1 VRLYVILEPSVL
13 PGIADPSELKTMADE
28 KETGFKVSDRRM
40 FNPDGSLRQADPEP
54 EKEKAEAVESAQPAQ
69 QGAVSG
75 NVVSFPGE
83 AETRRSPAGQEAS
96 PRRTAAPPAEQ
107 AGASNPTHPLRDAS
121 LGPVE
126 APEQAPFPEASFTGL
141 VNMLAVEAVMHLGLI
156 ENPMGGGRSVDL
168 ESARHV
174 IDMLGMLQ
182 QKTRGNLTPEEAG
195 LINDVVADLRM
206 QFVAVSRGR

>member
-1 VRLYVILEPSVL
+1 MYPSWVL
-13 PGIADPSELKTMADE
+13 SGYTDPSELKNMADE

-54 EKEKAEAVESAQPAQ
+54 EKEKAEPVESSQPAQ

-83 AETRRSPAGQEAS
+83 AEARRSPAGQEAS
-96 PRRTAAPPAEQ
+96 PRRTAGPPAEP

-121 LGPVE
+121 LDPVE
-126 APEQAPFPEASFTGL
+126 APEQDPFPEASFTGL

-182 QKTRGNLTPEEAG
+182 QKTRGNLTPEETG

>member
-1 VRLYVILEPSVL
+1 
-13 PGIADPSELKTMADE
+13 MADE

-40 FNPDGSLRQADPEP
+40 FNPDGSLRDSDP
-54 EKEKAEAVESAQPAQ
+54 EKEKAEPVESAQPAT
-69 QGAVSG
+69 QGAASG
-75 NVVSFPGE
+75 NIVSFPGE
-83 AETRRSPAGQEAS
+83 AETRRSTAGQEAS
-96 PRRTAAPPAEQ
+96 PRRAAGPPAEQ

-126 APEQAPFPEASFTGL
+126 TPEQDPFPEASFTGL

-182 QKTRGNLTPEEAG
+182 QKTRGNLTPEETG